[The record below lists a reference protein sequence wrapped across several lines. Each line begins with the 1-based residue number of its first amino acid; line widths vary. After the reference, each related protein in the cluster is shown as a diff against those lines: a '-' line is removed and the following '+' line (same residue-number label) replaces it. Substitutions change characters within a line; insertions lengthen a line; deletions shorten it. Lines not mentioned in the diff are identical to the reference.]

1 VPLTGGLG
9 HSGLYGT
16 VVAICLIPT
25 VVAAAALFR
34 ASRNRPRAAR
44 PGFAL
49 LAAGTA
55 TTAVSFLGISATLLA
70 TRGRA
75 FTDEPTHCITFLVAG
90 LGLGLAVVLLGAG
103 LLRLPGVVAPENRL
117 ARALDGALFMVG
129 LLFFAWTGFLT
140 HWHERVASGDVPSR
154 IVFDCFVVALPVLLG
169 GAVAGMALITVAHRP
184 RLHRRTVAV
193 SVGTGLLSVGIVG
206 LLIASTGRTSNWVI
220 LGSALAVAAGSLG
233 LTPGAR
239 SPGRPVPPARE
250 TSTSWLSL
258 AAVMLAMFTT
268 AGRVILS
275 GNFILDPVSVV
286 LAITVGSLLTVQQI
300 LGRRAIGRIATRL
313 AESEAHFRAIAHTD
327 ALTEIA
333 NRRELLRILEEEV
346 RGGPACVLLSIDL
359 DGFKNI
365 NDIRGH
371 DVGDAVLV
379 EVARRLRSNVRPGDC
394 PARLGGDEF
403 AVLMWARPSEAG
415 SMASRIL
422 SVLNQPYELDS
433 GTVFVT
439 ASIGL
444 AGCQTAD
451 SIDSLLRNADLALRF
466 AKQSGKNRV
475 EAYDVAYDDL
485 VRRRN
490 ELEDELRGAVDRG
503 ELMLVYQPVVEVAT
517 GAVAGV
523 EALLRWHHPRL
534 GTVPPDE
541 FIPLAEEVG
550 LIHGLGRFVV
560 HEAARQLSRWIADGH
575 DLWMSVNASVRELH
589 TPEYAELI
597 REVLRVHRVPAG
609 KLTIEVTEHAAAR
622 DVKQLVGRLAELR
635 AIGVR
640 VALDDFGSEYSSLKL
655 LRTLPVDAL
664 KIDRELLENDC
675 VASEASFDDPARG
688 PASPEPAE
696 LRGIATGA
704 TREGDALEAP
714 GPARAEASALS
725 RAPIVDVVVTIGQRL
740 GLAVVAEGV
749 STPAQRAMLVE
760 YGCRYAQGTLFGG
773 GMPAERVETLF
784 RHVGEVDSA
793 REIRHG

>member
-1 VPLTGGLG
+1 M
-9 HSGLYGT
+9 
-16 VVAICLIPT
+16 AICLVPT
-25 VVAAAALFR
+25 VMAAVALLR
-34 ASRNRPRAAR
+34 ASRNRPPAAR
-44 PGFAL
+44 RGFAL
-49 LAAGTA
+49 LAAGTF
-55 TTAVSFLGISATLLA
+55 TTAAVFLGTSVVLLV
-70 TRGRA
+70 TGGRA
-75 FTDEPTHCITFLVAG
+75 FTDEPTHCVTFLVAG
-90 LGLGLAVVLLGAG
+90 IGLGTAVVLMGVG

-117 ARALDGALFMVG
+117 ARALDGTILMVG
-129 LLFFAWTGFLT
+129 LLFFVWTGLLL
-140 HWHERVASGDVPSR
+140 HWHERILSGDVPIR
-154 IVFDCFVVALPVLLG
+154 IVVDCGVVALPVLLAA
-169 GAVAGMALITVAHRP
+169 AVAGVALITVVNRP
-184 RLHRRTVAV
+184 QPHRRALATSA
-193 SVGTGLLSVGIVG
+193 GTGLMSVGILG
-206 LLIASTGRTSNWVI
+206 LLVAATGRTPTWV
-220 LGSALAVAAGSLG
+220 LLCSAVAIAAGSAG
-233 LTPGAR
+233 LAPGAR
-239 SPGRPVPPARE
+239 LPGSPVQPAGE
-250 TSTSWLSL
+250 TSPSWLSL
-258 AAVMLAMFTT
+258 AAVVLAMLTVV
-268 AGRVILS
+268 GRVVADRDTR
-275 GNFILDPVSVV
+275 LDSVSVL
-286 LAITVGSLLTVQQI
+286 LAIAVGSLLSVQQ
-300 LGRRAIGRIATRL
+300 LVCRRAIGRIATRL

-333 NRRELLRILEEEV
+333 NRRELLRILEEDV

-403 AVLMWARPSEAG
+403 AVLMWAKPTEART
-415 SMASRIL
+415 MAARIL
-422 SVLNQPYELDS
+422 SVLNQPYEVRS

-444 AGCQTAD
+444 AGCLEAD
-451 SIDSLLRNADLALRF
+451 SIDSLLRNADIALRF

-490 ELEDELRGAVDRG
+490 ELEEELRGAVDRG
-503 ELMLVYQPVVEVAT
+503 ELMLVYQPVVEIGT

-534 GTVPPDE
+534 GTIPPDE

-560 HEAARQLSRWIADGH
+560 HEAARQLSHWLADGH
-575 DLWMSVNASVRELH
+575 DVWMSVNASVRELH

-597 REVLRVHRVPAG
+597 REVLRVHRVPAE

-622 DVKQLVGRLAELR
+622 DVKQLVGRLTDLR

-675 VASEASFDDPARG
+675 AADNA
-688 PASPEPAE
+688 EP
-696 LRGIATGA
+696 
-704 TREGDALEAP
+704 
-714 GPARAEASALS
+714 SALS

-740 GLAVVAEGV
+740 GLDVVAEGV
-749 STPAQRAMLVE
+749 STAAQRELLAG
-760 YGCRYAQGTLFGG
+760 YGCRYAQGTLFGD
-773 GMPAERVETLF
+773 GMPAERVEALF

>member
-1 VPLTGGLG
+1 VPLTGGLD

-16 VVAICLIPT
+16 VLAICLLPT
-25 VVAAAALFR
+25 IVAVAALIRAA
-34 ASRNRPRAAR
+34 RNRPQAAR
-44 PGFAL
+44 LGFAL
-49 LAAGTA
+49 LAAGVA
-55 TTAVSFLGISATLLA
+55 TTAVVFLGTSVVLL
-70 TRGRA
+70 TTGGRA
-75 FTDEPTHCITFLVAG
+75 YRDEPSHCITFLAAG
-90 LGLGLAVVLLGAG
+90 VGIGIAVVLMGVG

-117 ARALDGALFMVG
+117 ARALDGTLLMVG
-129 LLFFAWTGFLT
+129 LLYFVWAGFLWQ
-140 HWHERVASGDVPSR
+140 WHERIHGGDVPTR
-154 IVFDCFVVALPVLLG
+154 LVIDCAVIAVPALLA
-169 GAVAGMALITVAHRP
+169 GAVAGTALITVAHRP
-184 RLHRRTVAV
+184 RLHRRAVAA
-193 SVGTGLLSVGIVG
+193 SVGTGLFCIGLVGF
-206 LLIASTGRTSNWVI
+206 LLASTDQTPGWAL
-220 LGSALAVAAGSLG
+220 LGSALAILAGSVL

-239 SPGRPVPPARE
+239 AASRPVPAARV
-250 TSTSWLSL
+250 TSPSWLSL
-258 AAVMLAMFTT
+258 AAVVLAMFTT
-268 AGRVILS
+268 AGRVIVT
-275 GNFILDPVSVV
+275 GDFVPDPLSVV
-286 LAITVGSLLTVQQI
+286 LPIAVGTLLTVQQMVA
-300 LGRRAIGRIATRL
+300 RRAIRRIADRL
-313 AESEAHFRAIAHTD
+313 AESEAHFRSIAHTD
-327 ALTEIA
+327 ALTDLA
-333 NRRELLRILEEEV
+333 NRRELFRILEEEV

-403 AVLMWARPSEAG
+403 AVLMWAKPSEAM
-415 SMASRIL
+415 SMATRML
-422 SVLNQPYELDS
+422 TVLNQPYELDS

-439 ASIGL
+439 ASIGM
-444 AGCQTAD
+444 AGCLEAD
-451 SIDSLLRNADLALRF
+451 SIDSLMRNADLALRF
-466 AKQSGKNRV
+466 AKQSGKNRI

-485 VRRRN
+485 VRRRT
-490 ELEDELRGAVDRG
+490 ELEHEMRGAVDRG
-503 ELMLVYQPVVEVAT
+503 ELMLVYQPVVEVRT

-534 GTVPPDE
+534 GTVPPAE

-560 HEAARQLSRWIADGH
+560 HEAARQLSHWIADGH

-589 TPEYAELI
+589 TPEYADLI

-622 DVKQLVGRLAELR
+622 DVQQLKQRLTDLR

-675 VASEASFDDPARG
+675 AT
-688 PASPEPAE
+688 PECE
-696 LRGIATGA
+696 KETCEE
-704 TREGDALEAP
+704 TRH
-714 GPARAEASALS
+714 
-725 RAPIVDVVVTIGQRL
+725 APIVDVVVTIGQRL
-740 GLAVVAEGV
+740 GLDVVAEGV
-749 STPAQRAMLVE
+749 STAGQRALLIE
-760 YGCRYAQGTLFGG
+760 YGCRYAQGVLFGG

-784 RHVGEVDSA
+784 RHVGDVDSG